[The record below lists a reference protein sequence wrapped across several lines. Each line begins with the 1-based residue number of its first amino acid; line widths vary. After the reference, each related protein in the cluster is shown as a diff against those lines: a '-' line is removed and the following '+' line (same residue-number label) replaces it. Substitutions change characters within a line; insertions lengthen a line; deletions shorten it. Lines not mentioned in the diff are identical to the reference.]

1 MYKKMAF
8 TNNNKTLIREMTTPS
23 LTIPPNTITS
33 LSKEQ
38 FFEELKKNQTAF
50 IIKFGAEWCGPCQK
64 IDPLVYDWISKM
76 PPEIKCA
83 IIDVDENFEIYA
95 FLKSKKM
102 VNGIP
107 AILCY
112 DRGNTNYIP
121 SDTVIGADPVQVD
134 LFFQRCLNKVTV

>member
-1 MYKKMAF
+1 
-8 TNNNKTLIREMTTPS
+8 
-23 LTIPPNTITS
+23 
-33 LSKEQ
+33 
-38 FFEELKKNQTAF
+38 
-50 IIKFGAEWCGPCQK
+50 
-64 IDPLVYDWISKM
+64 VYDWISKM

>member
-1 MYKKMAF
+1 MAF

-112 DRGNTNYIP
+112 YGCNDGWIP
-121 SDTVIGADPVQVD
+121 DDMVVGADENAVNS
-134 LFFQRCLNKVTV
+134 FFKRCLQLVVRAEP